1 MGEMKYEVN
10 DPVRLTDDGRAI
22 LAIDQTLLPDHI
34 AYIRLESPEQMYDAI
49 KNLQVRGAPCIGIFA
64 AYAMFI
70 QSKVFAQVS
79 DDKESFYRQ
88 LHKFAK
94 YLSLAMPS
102 AVDLTWALKRMERTA
117 ANNMRRSFDTI
128 VEALR
133 KEAVEIHEHNIATC
147 ESIANFGLSLIN
159 DGDGILTY
167 CNAGALATSRYGT
180 ALGPL
185 ILGSKKGMKF
195 EAYVC
200 ETRPMLQGSRLTAYE
215 LSNAGIDTTLICDNM
230 AAQVMKEGR
239 IKAVFVGA
247 DRVAANGDTAN
258 KVGTYALAVL
268 ARTFRI
274 PFYVFCPTST
284 IDPTCEDGSMI
295 DIEERDPDEIKT
307 AYFKSPVAP
316 ASVKCYNP
324 SSDVTPAR
332 LITAIVTEDGINYPP
347 FDFN

>member
-1 MGEMKYEVN
+1 MKYEVN

-34 AYIRLESPEQMYDAI
+34 AYIRLESPEQMYGAI

-70 QSKVFAQVS
+70 QAKVFAQVS
-79 DDKESFYRQ
+79 ADKESFYQQ

-133 KEAVEIHEHNIATC
+133 KEAVEIHEHNIETC
-147 ESIANFGLSLIN
+147 EAIANFGLSLIN

-185 ILGSKKGMKF
+185 ILGSEKGMKF

-247 DRVAANGDTAN
+247 DRVAANGDTVN
-258 KVGTYALAVL
+258 KVGTLTLAIL
-268 ARTFRI
+268 ARTYRI

-284 IDPTCEDGSMI
+284 IDPTCDDGTMI
-295 DIEERDPDEIKT
+295 AVEERDPDEIKT
-307 AYFKSPVAP
+307 AYFRSPVAP

-324 SSDVTPAR
+324 SADVTPAR
-332 LITAIVTEDGINYPP
+332 LITAIITEDGINYPP
-347 FDFN
+347 YSFG

>member
-1 MGEMKYEVN
+1 MKYEVN

-34 AYIRLESPEQMYDAI
+34 AYIRLESPEQMYGAI

-79 DDKESFYRQ
+79 ADKESFYQQ

-133 KEAVEIHEHNIATC
+133 KEAVEIHEHNIETC
-147 ESIANFGLSLIN
+147 EAIANFGLSLIN

-185 ILGSKKGMKF
+185 ILGSEKGMKF

-247 DRVAANGDTAN
+247 DRVAANGDTVN
-258 KVGTYALAVL
+258 KVGTLTLAIL
-268 ARTFRI
+268 ARTYRI

-284 IDPTCEDGSMI
+284 IDPTCDDGTMI

-324 SSDVTPAR
+324 SADVTPAR
-332 LITAIVTEDGINYPP
+332 LITAIITEDGINYPP
-347 FDFN
+347 YSFG